1 MKKTEVRK
9 RVTAFSVIS
18 DADKLIKENEYL
30 VSNFLYKF
38 ISCEVACKQII
49 ECIDGIEQKETKLNV
64 NVIKKCVKSYGIIF
78 DDNMLY
84 EIFSAEDSKGH
95 RSCKKLRDNVVHGL
109 KKSAIEEIKNR
120 YDELFRAMN
129 MFIKQLK

>member
-1 MKKTEVRK
+1 M
-9 RVTAFSVIS
+9 
-18 DADKLIKENEYL
+18 

-49 ECIDGIEQKETKLNV
+49 ECVDGIEQKETKLNV
-64 NVIKKCVKSYGIIF
+64 NVIKRCFKSYGIMI
-78 DDNMLY
+78 DDNVLY
-84 EIFSAEDSKGH
+84 KIFSAEDSKGH

-120 YDELFRAMN
+120 YDELIQTMN
-129 MFIKQLK
+129 IFIKQLR